1 MAYQG
6 VSNVSKTSSD
16 KFRVQFVRPGIIDF
30 QKSYDNP
37 QDAIN
42 KAKELQKQYPTQL
55 KLGTESPEYKL
66 REYLKKL
73 KPGSAF
79 NRTELQRRFFGTGS
93 DNVNDLGRL
102 GKVLKEFSNKNFK
115 ITSDP
120 PKREIRKVLSDKE
133 TKALNQRF
141 SSEYG
146 NLKGQELYK
155 EMNKKGDGK
164 KASSFLSQVR
174 GGIYTG
180 EGSGSP
186 ERNKIIRQLNK
197 IKNNNSL
204 KNFFKAGKFK
214 TNDIEEISTKIGKV
228 LDISPSIAARRI
240 QDMARAFAG
249 DKNYIDVKTDNSELL
264 KGARRVS
271 SIGKSSVFQDLGS
284 TFKRDRYETE
294 VTKQLG
300 FDKNYFKNV
309 RQKYTRLFRQV
320 LPEKYSTDEIR
331 NIATGAKSGAG
342 GYSVFAQGIPSRIN
356 TGIKTIVD
364 NAAGFAEKELQK
376 LDPKSPRYNVDREAI
391 KDSYNI
397 AVKNF
402 VKQANIKNKKGALPV
417 RAFEMVLDTPP
428 SETVKRY
435 DELPKNITSNLDKTY
450 EKFNYSY
457 KVPKDVRTMP
467 ELDNLFKDPDF
478 RKSIV
483 KFSKLGPRAFAIPL
497 AGYFGYQALQPGE
510 VQAEEVPIKY
520 NDELGAFVDP
530 KTDDKVSQSTLLNWA
545 ADNPMPTAAV
555 ASAPLLSKTVRKG
568 TGKLLKGL
576 LSTLGSS
583 AAGLGFAGLTVKDNL
598 EEGKN
603 IVDATVD
610 PLVGVEML
618 FPEAAKR
625 FGGKGMQNA
634 LGRVLS
640 LGRVGAMM
648 TPVGLGITGL
658 GIGKELY
665 NVAQEEQDRINEM
678 RENDPVAYQEY
689 LAEQQELM
697 DVSA

>member
-6 VSNVSKTSSD
+6 VSNVSQTSSD

-37 QDAIN
+37 EDAIN
-42 KAKELQKQYPTQL
+42 KAKQLQKKYPTQL

-79 NRTELQRRFFGTGS
+79 NRTELQRKFFGTGS

-102 GKVLKEFSNKNFK
+102 GKVLKEFPNKNFK

-120 PKREIRKVLSDKE
+120 PKRPIRKVLSDKE

-141 SSEYG
+141 SSEYS
-146 NLKGQELYK
+146 NLKGQELY
-155 EMNKKGDGK
+155 NKMVKQGDGPRV
-164 KASSFLSQVR
+164 SSFLSQVR
-174 GGIYTG
+174 AGVYTG
-180 EGSGSP
+180 EGTGAA
-186 ERNKIIRQLNK
+186 EKNKIIRQLNK
-197 IKNNNSL
+197 IKNNNAL
-204 KNFFKAGKFK
+204 KNFFKTGKFK

-249 DKNYIDVKTDNSELL
+249 DKNYIDVKTDNPELL

-284 TFKRDRYETE
+284 TFKRDQYETE

-342 GYSVFAQGIPSRIN
+342 GYSVFAQGIPSKIN

-391 KDSYNI
+391 KDSYNV

-402 VKQANIKNKKGALPV
+402 VKQANLKNKKGALPV
-417 RAFEMVLDTPP
+417 RAFEMVLDNPP

-435 DELPKNITSNLDKTY
+435 DDLPKNITSNLDKTY
-450 EKFNYSY
+450 EKFGYSY

-467 ELDNLFKDPDF
+467 ELDNLFKDPGF

-510 VQAEEVPIKY
+510 VQAEEPIKY

-530 KTDDKVSQSTLLNWA
+530 LNDEKVSQATMLDWA
-545 ADNPMPTAAV
+545 ANNPMPTAAV

-568 TGKLLKGL
+568 AGKLLSGL

-640 LGRVGAMM
+640 VGRVGAMM
-648 TPVGLGITGL
+648 TPVGLGITALGL
-658 GIGKELY
+658 GKMGVEAAMDEREKILGMT
-665 NVAQEEQDRINEM
+665 EEEKTN
-678 RENDPVAYQEY
+678 Y
-689 LAEQQELM
+689 LADQYESFGGVFGEG
-697 DVSA
+697 A

>member
-42 KAKELQKQYPTQL
+42 KAKELQKKYPTQL

-79 NRTELQRRFFGTGS
+79 NRTELQRRFFGTGP

-155 EMNKKGDGK
+155 AMVKDGK
-164 KASSFLSQVR
+164 NPSAFLSRVNR
-174 GGIYTG
+174 GEYTG

-197 IKNNNSL
+197 IKNNNAL

-249 DKNYIDVKTDNSELL
+249 DKNYIDVKTDNPELL

-450 EKFNYSY
+450 EKFGYSY

-520 NDELGAFVDP
+520 NDEIGAFVDP

-545 ADNPMPTAAV
+545 ADNPMPTAAI
-555 ASAPLLSKTVRKG
+555 ASTPLLSKTVRKG

-583 AAGLGFAGLTVKDNL
+583 AAGLTFAGTTVKGNL

-610 PLVGVEML
+610 PMVGIEL
-618 FPEAAKR
+618 LYPEAAKR
-625 FGGKGMQNA
+625 FGGKGLQNA
-634 LGRVLS
+634 LGRALS

-648 TPVGLGITGL
+648 TPVGIGITALGL
-658 GIGKELY
+658 GKMGIEAAMDEREKILGMT
-665 NVAQEEQDRINEM
+665 EEEKTN
-678 RENDPVAYQEY
+678 Y
-689 LAEQQELM
+689 LADQYESFGGVFGEG
-697 DVSA
+697 A